1 MDNGFESISYLGTKI
16 WEILPQEIQELSL
29 LELKFK
35 TKSWNPMT
43 ILASSVNCMYEELDT
58 YDK

>member
-43 ILASSVNCMYEELDT
+43 ILASYVNCMYEELDT
-58 YDK
+58 DDK